1 MKKKLI
7 LIIGLLLTFLSIFGI
22 SFEELYKQNLNKSS
36 TYVQAEMNLKNA
48 ELEMKQIDQ
57 FFLPYVQVS
66 LDTILK
72 ANILSSEGFLKESE
86 TSVGG
91 ILFDSSGDIIGYSF
105 SLKTNFAEVF
115 GTSIGLSFPFKIY
128 FDDDKSGFYGPW
140 STIEYITTS
149 AGTPITV
156 EEKLY
161 EQIAIVAS
169 RDLKKVDKAERLS
182 TESKYYSALSN
193 YYLAQTN
200 EFINTIEDIFNRYYN
215 EKTIELTQKQIDILK
230 NQYESATE
238 EKAKD
243 EIEKQ
248 ILTAQKTLEGLKANN
263 VSLEYFDF

>member
-115 GTSIGLSFPFKIY
+115 GT
-128 FDDDKSGFYGPW
+128 
-140 STIEYITTS
+140 
-149 AGTPITV
+149 
-156 EEKLY
+156 
-161 EQIAIVAS
+161 
-169 RDLKKVDKAERLS
+169 
-182 TESKYYSALSN
+182 
-193 YYLAQTN
+193 
-200 EFINTIEDIFNRYYN
+200 
-215 EKTIELTQKQIDILK
+215 
-230 NQYESATE
+230 
-238 EKAKD
+238 
-243 EIEKQ
+243 
-248 ILTAQKTLEGLKANN
+248 
-263 VSLEYFDF
+263 

>member
-72 ANILSSEGFLKESE
+72 ANILSSEGFLIKESE

-91 ILFDSSGDIIGYSF
+91 ILFDTSGDISGYSF

-115 GTSIGLSFPFKIY
+115 GTNRLSFPL
-128 FDDDKSGFYGPW
+128 KS
-140 STIEYITTS
+140 I
-149 AGTPITV
+149 
-156 EEKLY
+156 
-161 EQIAIVAS
+161 
-169 RDLKKVDKAERLS
+169 
-182 TESKYYSALSN
+182 
-193 YYLAQTN
+193 
-200 EFINTIEDIFNRYYN
+200 
-215 EKTIELTQKQIDILK
+215 
-230 NQYESATE
+230 
-238 EKAKD
+238 
-243 EIEKQ
+243 
-248 ILTAQKTLEGLKANN
+248 
-263 VSLEYFDF
+263 